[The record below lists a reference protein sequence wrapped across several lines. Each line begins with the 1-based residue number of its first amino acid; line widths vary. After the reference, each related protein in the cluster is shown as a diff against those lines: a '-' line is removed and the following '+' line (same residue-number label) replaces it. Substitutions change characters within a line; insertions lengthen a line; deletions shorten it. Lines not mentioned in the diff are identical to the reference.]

1 MVKKFISGLLGRKEE
16 ESKGDGASDVPDELP
31 PLAEDVVRA
40 AQAPKQEA
48 KLEVSSPKSEEAPEE
63 LPPLDESLQK
73 SAGDEGEKGTF
84 EDLEKEDMPEEIKKA
99 KSARIKSTELKEG
112 SPQEDYKFSK
122 SKEFYAAGYT
132 PNERIKSGTEPG
144 FFANV
149 LEHIKRNEDSKEK
162 LLGGDLFSRMG
173 SYWDIK
179 KHEIKSGKSLS
190 PEKKLEDDLVKKL
203 GELKMLEQK
212 WQVQKLA
219 LEEDLKFIHERE
231 REIQTQIKELKLI
244 SNELSLFRHVNPEQ
258 YFHMRNGVVLK
269 CLHDLI
275 DILEVID
282 NETFDYHVN
291 NNKNDFSEWVRH
303 IFRDNKIADKMKNAK
318 TKLEMIET
326 LENISLMNEETEK
339 NNKYAFTNT
348 KKYFWLSNGDVVRN
362 IYELYDALRIMSD
375 ELFSSHV
382 GENKND
388 FAKWIKEVFKNDYLS
403 EKLSKAKTKK
413 EMIDILEVF
422 L

>member
-1 MVKKFISGLLGRKEE
+1 
-16 ESKGDGASDVPDELP
+16 
-31 PLAEDVVRA
+31 
-40 AQAPKQEA
+40 
-48 KLEVSSPKSEEAPEE
+48 
-63 LPPLDESLQK
+63 
-73 SAGDEGEKGTF
+73 
-84 EDLEKEDMPEEIKKA
+84 
-99 KSARIKSTELKEG
+99 
-112 SPQEDYKFSK
+112 
-122 SKEFYAAGYT
+122 
-132 PNERIKSGTEPG
+132 
-144 FFANV
+144 
-149 LEHIKRNEDSKEK
+149 
-162 LLGGDLFSRMG
+162 MG

-326 LENISLMNEETEK
+326 L
-339 NNKYAFTNT
+339 
-348 KKYFWLSNGDVVRN
+348 R
-362 IYELYDALRIMSD
+362 IYHL
-375 ELFSSHV
+375 
-382 GENKND
+382 
-388 FAKWIKEVFKNDYLS
+388 
-403 EKLSKAKTKK
+403 
-413 EMIDILEVF
+413 
-422 L
+422 